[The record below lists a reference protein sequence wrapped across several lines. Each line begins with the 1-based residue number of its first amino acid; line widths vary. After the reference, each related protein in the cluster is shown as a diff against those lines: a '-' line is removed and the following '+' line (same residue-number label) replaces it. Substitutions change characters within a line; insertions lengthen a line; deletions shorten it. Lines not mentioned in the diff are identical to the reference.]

1 MLAKATVLYLFLE
14 LHRVQTCSR
23 FEETFIFLLFCFSTQ
38 CHIWWK
44 IRTAILPKALCAVQ
58 TTALILFMLVPNVLK
73 NPRATF
79 KSENSMWCASL
90 WFFFFFKAFPHCFCW
105 YTMILL
111 RLNDNPLTVVFKHT
125 TSEFCCLISFSL
137 WESFIFFSLHSTS
150 LFSNLLD
157 YVQLLLLIRML
168 TGRLCLVLFCFL
180 FYSLFFQYK
189 CPVQSL
195 PDRAIVLLYC

>member
-1 MLAKATVLYLFLE
+1 
-14 LHRVQTCSR
+14 
-23 FEETFIFLLFCFSTQ
+23 
-38 CHIWWK
+38 
-44 IRTAILPKALCAVQ
+44 
-58 TTALILFMLVPNVLK
+58 
-73 NPRATF
+73 
-79 KSENSMWCASL
+79 
-90 WFFFFFKAFPHCFCW
+90 
-105 YTMILL
+105 MILL

-195 PDRAIVLLYC
+195 PDRAIVLLYCYAWTRVVLTTVKPYISPKNHFLAVVWNCLNATEKLHYVIHCQRPCPYFHYYLPLRNQW

>member
-1 MLAKATVLYLFLE
+1 MRFPLSFFLK
-14 LHRVQTCSR
+14 S
-23 FEETFIFLLFCFSTQ
+23 IST
-38 CHIWWK
+38 
-44 IRTAILPKALCAVQ
+44 L
-58 TTALILFMLVPNVLK
+58 
-73 NPRATF
+73 
-79 KSENSMWCASL
+79 
-90 WFFFFFKAFPHCFCW
+90 CFCW

-168 TGRLCLVLFCFL
+168 TGRLCLVLFCFIP
-180 FYSLFFQYK
+180 FSFNIS
-189 CPVQSL
+189 VQSNHYQIQPLFCFIAKLEPEWFWQLIKPYISPKNHFLAVVWNCLNATEKLHYVIHCQRPCPYFHYYL
-195 PDRAIVLLYC
+195 PLRNQW